1 MPPTAKLIADW
12 DAGASRYD
20 ALTAPLERRFMAPS
34 RRWVTERASGDVL
47 ELGVGTGANLGYYG
61 AEVRLTGLDWSIG
74 MLNLARDKAGRLNRP
89 VILHQADATVLPF
102 EDASFDAVVA
112 TFLLCSVPD
121 LTASLSEGLRVLRP
135 GGRLLLADHVG
146 SSFPPLRALQHLLEW
161 VTGPRNG
168 EYWTRRPLVR
178 LRDLDAD
185 IVETRRTTFGV
196 LECVHAQK
204 P

>member
-34 RRWVTERASGDVL
+34 RRWVTERASGEVL
-47 ELGVGTGANLGYYG
+47 EVGVGTGANLGYY
-61 AEVRLTGLDWSIG
+61 ATEVRLTGLDWSSG
-74 MLNLARDKAGRLNRP
+74 MLNIARDKAERLTRP
-89 VILHQADATVLPF
+89 VELRQGDASELPF

-112 TFLLCSVPD
+112 SFVLCSVPD
-121 LTASLSEGLRVLRP
+121 PRAALREGLRVLRP
-135 GGRLLLADHVG
+135 GGRLLLADHVAAHW
-146 SSFPPLRALQHLLEW
+146 PLRALQHLVEW
-161 VTGPRNG
+161 VTGPRSG
-168 EYWTRRPLVR
+168 EYWTRRPLVA
-178 LRDLDAD
+178 LRDLDAS
-185 IVETRRTTFGV
+185 IVETRRTTFGA